1 MKEIY
6 EIASA
11 DKSQFYETQF
21 HNFLWTLERV
31 CVCVVREKAMQKN
44 IEKKTER
51 ETTTVTMQ

>member
-1 MKEIY
+1 MKLQVQINPNFTRLNFT
-6 EIASA
+6 I
-11 DKSQFYETQF
+11 FYER
-21 HNFLWTLERV
+21 LSV